1 MPASNKVTP
10 QIAEGRIARL
20 GLALAH
26 WSEKWFPDP
35 LVFAFLG
42 VLVVYLLGI
51 AAGESP
57 SKLGLEAGKNFWTL
71 VPFTMQM
78 VMIIIG
84 GYVVASTPLVRRG
97 IHWLAGLPKTPRG
110 AIALV
115 AFVATTSS
123 LISWGLS
130 PIISGFLVREMTGRV
145 KGMDYRA
152 AGTAAYLGTCSVW
165 ALGLSSSAAMLMATK
180 SAMPPSLFAISGLI
194 PLTQTLFLWQS
205 MVTAVVVIAVSV
217 LVSYLS
223 APSAENARTAE
234 SYGLQ
239 FTPPAAAARERHTK
253 PGEWLEFSPLLNI
266 LIGLLLLGYL
276 VNVFRTSPQGALAAL
291 DLNVYNLMFLTAGL
305 LLHWRP
311 RNFVRAVTEAI
322 PATGGVLIQFPFY
335 AMIFGMIV
343 GTGLSAKLAH
353 LFTSAS
359 THDTFS
365 LLAASYSAVLGL
377 FIPSG
382 GSKWIVEAPYVL
394 QAAIAHQVHLGW
406 VVQIYNVAEAL
417 PNLINPFWMLPLLG
431 ILRLKAR
438 DLIGYST
445 LYLIV
450 MLPVVFFLCWFFAL
464 TIPFV
469 PPMK

>member
-1 MPASNKVTP
+1 MPPPAQATT
-10 QIAEGRIARL
+10 QLADGRVARL
-20 GLALAH
+20 GLALAQ

-42 VLVVYLLGI
+42 VVVVYLLGI

-57 SKLGLEAGKNFWTL
+57 AKLGIEAGKNFWTL

-78 VMIIIG
+78 VMIIVG
-84 GYVVASTPLVRRG
+84 GYVVASTPVVRRG
-97 IHWLAGLPKTPRG
+97 ISWLAGIPKTPRG
-110 AIALV
+110 AITLV
-115 AFVATTSS
+115 ALVATTSS

-130 PIISGFLVREMTGRV
+130 PIISGFLVRGMTGRI

-152 AGTAAYLGTCSVW
+152 AAAAAYLGTCSVW

-180 SAMPPSLFAISGLI
+180 SAMPPLLFAISGLI

-205 MVTAVVVIAVSV
+205 IVMALIVIAVAV
-217 LVSYLS
+217 AVAFIS
-223 APSAENARTAE
+223 APRAGNARTAE
-234 SYGLQ
+234 SYGLS
-239 FTPPAAAARERHTK
+239 FDPPSTARERHTK
-253 PGEWLEFSPLLNI
+253 PGEWLEYSPILNI
-266 LIGLLLLGYL
+266 LVGVLLLAYL

-311 RNFVRAVTEAI
+311 RNFVRAVTESI

-359 THDTFS
+359 THDTFA
-365 LLAASYSAVLGL
+365 LLAAGYSAVLGL

-406 VVQIYNVAEAL
+406 IVQVYNVAEAL

-438 DLIGYST
+438 DLIGYTT
-445 LYLIV
+445 LYLMALV
-450 MLPVVFFLCWFFAL
+450 PVVFFLCWFFAR

-469 PPMK
+469 PPHL

>member
-1 MPASNKVTP
+1 MQASKRIDA
-10 QIAEGRIARL
+10 QIADGRVARL
-20 GLALAH
+20 GLALAQ

-42 VLVVYLLGI
+42 VVLVYVLGI

-57 SKLGLEAGKNFWTL
+57 AKLGLEAGKNFWTL

-78 VMIIIG
+78 VMIIVG
-84 GYVVASTPLVRRG
+84 GYVVASTPLVRRA
-97 IHWLAGLPKTPRG
+97 IHWLAGTPKTPRG
-110 AIALV
+110 AITLV
-115 AFVATTSS
+115 ALVATTSS
-123 LISWGLS
+123 LISWGFSL
-130 PIISGFLVREMTGRV
+130 IVSGFLVRGMTGRI

-152 AGTAAYLGTCSVW
+152 AGAAAYLGICSVW

-180 SAMPPSLFAISGLI
+180 SSMPPSLFAISGLI

-205 MVTAVVVIAVSV
+205 MVTAALVVVVCVATAFF
-217 LVSYLS
+217 S
-223 APSAENARTAE
+223 APLPENARTAE
-234 SYGLQ
+234 SYSLS
-239 FTPPAAAARERHTK
+239 FEPPPAVPER
-253 PGEWLEFSPLLNI
+253 PINPSEWLEFSPLLNI
-266 LIGLLLLGYL
+266 LVGGLLLAYL

-311 RNFVRAVTEAI
+311 RNFARAIAESI

-335 AMIFGMIV
+335 AMIVGMIV

-359 THDTFS
+359 THHTFA
-365 LLAASYSAVLGL
+365 LLTAGYSAVLGL

-394 QAAIAHQVHLGW
+394 EAAITHRVHLGW
-406 VVQIYNVAEAL
+406 IVQVYNSAEAL

-431 ILRLKAR
+431 ILRIKAR
-438 DLIGYST
+438 DLIGYTT
-445 LYLIV
+445 LYLMA
-450 MLPVVFFLCWFFAL
+450 MLPLVFFLCWFLAR
-464 TIPFV
+464 TIGFV
-469 PPMK
+469 PPQY